1 MEKKE
6 EIIRKHIKGIISIET
21 ITGVIY
27 VTTKNCFIRTSVLE
41 FIKERIGYSEVTV
54 AVKNQDGLLT
64 YIFE

>member
-6 EIIRKHIKGIISIET
+6 EIIRKYIKGIISIET
-21 ITGVIY
+21 VAGGIY
-27 VTTKNCFIRTSVLE
+27 VSTKNCFIKTSVLE
-41 FIKERIGYSEVTV
+41 VIRKRIGYNEVTV

>member
-6 EIIRKHIKGIISIET
+6 EIIRKYIKGIISIET
-21 ITGVIY
+21 IARAIY
-27 VTTKNCFIRTSVLE
+27 VSTKNCFIRTSVLE

-54 AVKNQDGLLT
+54 VVKNQDGLLT

>member
-6 EIIRKHIKGIISIET
+6 EIIRKYIKGIISIET
-21 ITGVIY
+21 ITGGIY
-27 VTTKNCFIRTSVLE
+27 VSTKNCFIRTSVLE